1 MKDII
6 ILGWIATVLMEQIFQ
21 SFLHN
26 MLYFTLQKIL
36 RVVLAKDRE
45 QKPICTV
52 DLYHEDVGL
61 HADQV
66 GGLVQNK
73 KLDNYGGNRRE
84 LFTM

>member
-1 MKDII
+1 M
-6 ILGWIATVLMEQIFQ
+6 LMEQIFQ

-66 GGLVQNK
+66 GGHMQIK
-73 KLDNYGGNRRE
+73 KLYNYGGNRKE